1 MYSTHSEGKSVVAE
15 RFIRTLNDKTYKYM
29 ASISKNVYID
39 KLDDKYNKTYQG
51 TIKMKPVDVNPSMYI
66 DFNKENNGQ
75 DPKFKIGDI
84 VRTSEYKNCFAKGC
98 VPNWPE
104 EVFMIKKVKNTVSWT
119 YFIIDSKSEETVG
132 TFYEKELKK
141 TNPNLEFKVEKVI
154 KNIGNKLYV
163 KWKGYDNY
171 FNSWIDKKR
180 HSIND

>member
-1 MYSTHSEGKSVVAE
+1 
-15 RFIRTLNDKTYKYM
+15 M

-39 KLDDKYNKTYQG
+39 KLDDKYNKTYQR

-66 DFNKENNGQ
+66 DFNKENNGK

-84 VRTSEYKNCFAKGC
+84 VRTSEYKIFFAKGC
-98 VPNWPE
+98 VSNWPE
-104 EVFMIKKVKNTVSWT
+104 EVFVIKKVKNTVSWT

>member
-39 KLDDKYNKTYQG
+39 KLDDKYNKTYQR

-98 VPNWPE
+98 VPNCPE

>member
-1 MYSTHSEGKSVVAE
+1 
-15 RFIRTLNDKTYKYM
+15 
-29 ASISKNVYID
+29 
-39 KLDDKYNKTYQG
+39 
-51 TIKMKPVDVNPSMYI
+51 
-66 DFNKENNGQ
+66 
-75 DPKFKIGDI
+75 
-84 VRTSEYKNCFAKGC
+84 
-98 VPNWPE
+98 
-104 EVFMIKKVKNTVSWT
+104 MIKKVKNTVSWT